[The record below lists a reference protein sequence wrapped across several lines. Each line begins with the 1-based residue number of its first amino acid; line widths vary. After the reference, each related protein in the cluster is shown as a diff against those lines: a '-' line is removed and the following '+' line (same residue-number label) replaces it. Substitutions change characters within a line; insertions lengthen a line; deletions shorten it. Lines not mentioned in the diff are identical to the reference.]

1 MSTKLQDTLTDVPG
15 ILVGHSE
22 DLNGATGCTVVLC
35 PDGAVAGVDQRG
47 GAPGTRETDLLR
59 PMHLVERVHAVLLS
73 GGSAFGLCAADGVM
87 QYLEEQG
94 IGFPTPWGGVPIV
107 PAAVIFDL
115 GIGDPRARP
124 TAEMGY
130 RACQRASRDAVRQ
143 GNAGAG
149 AGASVGKI
157 LGMARATKTGIGSA
171 SMRLGEVCV
180 AALVVVNAFGD
191 VVDPQN
197 GRILAGPRVTFP
209 SGQDTSSMPVFH
221 STLALMRQTCE
232 GRDQPFGFVHNTVV
246 GVIAT
251 NARMNK
257 AQANKVAQM
266 AHDGLARAVV
276 PAHTMYDGDTLFALS
291 TGTSSCDIS
300 TLGAYAA
307 EVTTQA
313 ILKAVYEAR
322 TLANIPAAC
331 DLSGDRF
338 PPTA

>member
-22 DLNGATGCTVVLC
+22 DLRGATGCTVVLC
-35 PDGAVAGVDQRG
+35 PEGAVAGVDQRG

-73 GGSAFGLCAADGVM
+73 GGSAFGLQAAEGVVR
-87 QYLEEQG
+87 YLEEQG
-94 IGFPTPWGGVPIV
+94 VGFPTPWGRVPIV

-130 RACQRASRDAVRQ
+130 RACQAASREAVRQ

-157 LGMARATKTGIGSA
+157 LGMEHATKAGIGSA
-171 SMRLGEVCV
+171 SMALGEVRV

-191 VVDPQN
+191 VVHPKN
-197 GRILAGPRVTFP
+197 GQILAGPRVTFAA
-209 SGQDTSSMPVFH
+209 GQDTSPMQTFH
-221 STLALMRQTCE
+221 STLALMRQNAE
-232 GRDQPFGFVHNTVV
+232 GRAQIFGTVNTVI

-251 NARMNK
+251 NARLNK
-257 AQANKVAQM
+257 EQANKVAQM

-291 TGTSSCDIS
+291 TGSHPCDIS
-300 TLGAYAA
+300 TLGACAA
-307 EVTTQA
+307 EVTHQA

-322 TLANIPAAC
+322 TLANIPAAR
-331 DLSGDRF
+331 DLAGGEF
-338 PPTA
+338 PSAA